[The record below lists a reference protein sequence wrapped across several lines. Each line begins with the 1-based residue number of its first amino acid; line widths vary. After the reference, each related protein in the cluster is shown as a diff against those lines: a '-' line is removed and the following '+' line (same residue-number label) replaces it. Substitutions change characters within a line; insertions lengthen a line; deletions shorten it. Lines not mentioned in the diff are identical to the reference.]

1 MHQPVSGVQ
10 HVDSFSDQT
19 YPCDDYKRE
28 HCIFVLVGRVHF
40 RLCFTF
46 ADSHALLSCPPLAV
60 SFRRT
65 DRRPNSTSSHVR
77 WNITQKRRRA
87 LTSSHVGLPLLY
99 TPSPSPFC
107 SLLFSC
113 PSSVLSLLFSPLSI
127 LCPLLSRHLRSLLS
141 SLSCPLLSLLSS
153 LSSVLS
159 SPSSVFCVSQK
170 FLCEPG
176 F

>member
-113 PSSVLSLLFSPLSI
+113 PSSVLSSLVTFALFCPLS
-127 LCPLLSRHLRSLLS
+127 PV
-141 SLSCPLLSLLSS
+141 LSLLSS